1 MKHIEKKFVPAGIAM
16 MISLCMAAS
25 AAAVKKIPASKG
37 IEEASAETEL
47 FEDGLKVTSVTLRY
61 TKKIQA
67 DSVTAGDYRI
77 DGRVITGVSVSG
89 KNVTITLDCSN
100 KLLAEPDWNSMD
112 DLPYETKMTVTQTG
126 EISSLDSKIL
136 FTGASSIVLPKFPQP
151 KIVERFTELTTMDN
165 SANMRLRYD
174 IFMPDKYAAGWNYPL
189 VIFVPDA
196 HVNTNSTKAVLLQ
209 GQGATVWTTDQ
220 EQSKHKCIVVAVQYT
235 LSNEQEF
242 GPLITDEG
250 SMTPG
255 LSAIKFLI
263 DELCDNYRIDRTRIY
278 GVGQA
283 QGANAIM
290 TLSENYPALFAA
302 TMLVAPQKAVADP
315 TKLAGQKIWLQV
327 CSSDAVAYSR
337 ANLLTDAWENAGA
350 KVSYGMWRAGD
361 DAAASEAAAA
371 GMITEKSPIN
381 CGVFEGGNH
390 PYTWTRAYEIEA
402 VRDWIFRQHR

>member
-1 MKHIEKKFVPAGIAM
+1 
-16 MISLCMAAS
+16 
-25 AAAVKKIPASKG
+25 
-37 IEEASAETEL
+37 
-47 FEDGLKVTSVTLRY
+47 
-61 TKKIQA
+61 
-67 DSVTAGDYRI
+67 
-77 DGRVITGVSVSG
+77 
-89 KNVTITLDCSN
+89 
-100 KLLAEPDWNSMD
+100 
-112 DLPYETKMTVTQTG
+112 
-126 EISSLDSKIL
+126 
-136 FTGASSIVLPKFPQP
+136 
-151 KIVERFTELTTMDN
+151 
-165 SANMRLRYD
+165 
-174 IFMPDKYAAGWNYPL
+174 
-189 VIFVPDA
+189 
-196 HVNTNSTKAVLLQ
+196 
-209 GQGATVWTTDQ
+209 
-220 EQSKHKCIVVAVQYT
+220 
-235 LSNEQEF
+235 
-242 GPLITDEG
+242 
-250 SMTPG
+250 MTPG

-350 KVSYGMWRAGD
+350 KVSYGLWRAGD